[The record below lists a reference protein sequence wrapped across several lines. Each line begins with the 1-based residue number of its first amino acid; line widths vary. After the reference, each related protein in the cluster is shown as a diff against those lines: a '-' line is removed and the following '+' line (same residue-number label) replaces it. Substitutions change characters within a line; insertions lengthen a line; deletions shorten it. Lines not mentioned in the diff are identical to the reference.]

1 MWWVTSGGKKSVA
14 ALRIL
19 FMGVIK
25 KLKLKIVNK
34 KRTWIYQ
41 VIDKKKKK
49 LHFPYFSN
57 FELLHD
63 SSLWVFI
70 ANVDSYD
77 HFILL
82 NLSNIFIFMQL
93 LFSIYLSLFL

>member
-41 VIDKKKKK
+41 VIDKKKKNYIF
-49 LHFPYFSN
+49 LIFQILNCYMIVHY
-57 FELLHD
+57 EYLLPM
-63 SSLWVFI
+63 WI
-70 ANVDSYD
+70 AMI
-77 HFILL
+77 IL
-82 NLSNIFIFMQL
+82 FC
-93 LFSIYLSLFL
+93 